1 MQQLE
6 NTQLPV
12 PKINHDKSQPRSKN
26 INAKYLK
33 IVILLVTH
41 LFTGDIVK
49 NTEQILHTTSS
60 KKVQVMK

>member
-12 PKINHDKSQPRSKN
+12 PKINHDKSQPRSKY
-26 INAKYLK
+26 KCK

-49 NTEQILHTTSS
+49 NTEQILHSTSS
-60 KKVQVMK
+60 KKVQSNEMK